1 MFATNRDGAYR
12 EILCVQEQRIVANDN
27 TVSWN
32 GCHLQISES
41 PFRRH
46 FMVEARLAW
55 SGARPRGLRHERT
68 CRPPQVLD
76 SFLSRLIVP
85 LISPGFRPLA
95 RPTGA
100 RHSYAAG
107 SHCI

>member
-46 FMVEARLAW
+46 FMVEAR
-55 SGARPRGLRHERT
+55 
-68 CRPPQVLD
+68 
-76 SFLSRLIVP
+76 
-85 LISPGFRPLA
+85 
-95 RPTGA
+95 
-100 RHSYAAG
+100 
-107 SHCI
+107 